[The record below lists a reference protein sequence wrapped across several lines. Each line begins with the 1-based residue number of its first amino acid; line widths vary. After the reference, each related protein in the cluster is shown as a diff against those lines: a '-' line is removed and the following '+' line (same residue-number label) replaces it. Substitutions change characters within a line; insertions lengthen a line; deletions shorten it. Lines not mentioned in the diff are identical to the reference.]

1 MSRAPCYGRC
11 PGPGDPRR
19 ATRTRRLVSPSVD
32 DAAPDPT
39 GQTAPDGQTRPAP
52 LVVAA
57 SIGALEGLALLLL
70 AALEAASVDSER
82 LSLGISTAVFF
93 ALTGAAVLGCS
104 WGLLR
109 LSGWA
114 RGPLLLAQLM
124 ALGLAWNLKDAPLV
138 ALVLVGS
145 ALVALAGM
153 LHPDTMRALGT
164 LPEDRPQDDYRD

>member
-1 MSRAPCYGRC
+1 MAAG
-11 PGPGDPRR
+11 
-19 ATRTRRLVSPSVD
+19 LVSPLV
-32 DAAPDPT
+32 DAADQTDPSRD
-39 GQTAPDGQTRPAP
+39 PRPAP

-57 SIGALEGLALLLL
+57 SLAGLEGLVLLLL
-70 AALEAASVDSER
+70 AALETASVDSER
-82 LSLGISTAVFF
+82 LSLGVSTAIFF
-93 ALTGAAVLGCS
+93 ALTGAAVLGCA

-109 LSGWA
+109 LASWA
-114 RGPLLLAQLM
+114 RGPLLLAQLI

-164 LPEDRPQDDYRD
+164 LPEEDPQA